1 MNHPDDLLAPYVDG
15 SLSSGERAVVDAHL
29 AGCER
34 CRDEVELAGGAR
46 AALAGLRGPVDVP
59 TRVGSAAIEE
69 AGGSRSAQGH
79 PGWYRWIGGAAVAA
93 AIVLAVAIAVPTLT
107 GGDDGSGGS
116 LAAEDAVS
124 GASGGASGAPTVER
138 IDGNLSASDLP
149 GLAGPVR
156 AAALAGDGATQAPDA
171 TAVPDAGGE
180 IGFAEA
186 SALPAAA
193 GRLATAVDCL
203 HTAFPPLA
211 DTELRRLLEIRFEG
225 TPAYA
230 GVFFAAA
237 GTGSGDATWEV
248 DTLQVIVASRDGCAL
263 LSTAAV
269 TP

>member
-1 MNHPDDLLAPYVDG
+1 MMHPDDMLAPYVEG
-15 SLSSGERAVVDAHL
+15 SLSTEERTVVDAHL

-34 CRDEVELAGGAR
+34 CRGEVELATGAR
-46 AALAGLRGPVDVP
+46 AALARLRGPIEVP
-59 TRVGSAAIEE
+59 ARVGAEAIEE
-69 AGGSRSAQGH
+69 SRAGRTIRGR
-79 PGWYRWIGGAAVAA
+79 PGWYRWIGGAAAA
-93 AIVLAVAIAVPTLT
+93 AAVVLAVAVAVPTLT
-107 GGDDGSGGS
+107 GNDGDGSGS

-124 GASGGASGAPTVER
+124 GATGEAAGAPSVER
-138 IDGNLSASDLP
+138 IDGNLGASDLP
-149 GLAGPVR
+149 GLAEPVR
-156 AAALAGDGATQAPDA
+156 RAALGVDTGLEAPDA
-171 TAVPDAGGE
+171 TTGPEADGE

-186 SALPAAA
+186 SALPAGA
-193 GRLATAVDCL
+193 GRLATAVECL
-203 HTAFPPLA
+203 YTAFPPVA

-248 DTLQVIVASRDGCAL
+248 DTLQVIVASRGGCAL

>member
-1 MNHPDDLLAPYVDG
+1 MSHPDDLLAPYVDG
-15 SLSSGERAVVDAHL
+15 SLSPEERVVVDAHL
-29 AGCER
+29 AGCAR
-34 CRDEVELAGGAR
+34 CRDEVELAGVAR
-46 AALAGLRGPVDVP
+46 SALAELRGPVEVP
-59 TRVGSAAIEE
+59 SRVGAAALEE
-69 AGGSRSAQGH
+69 ARESRTAPGH
-79 PGWYRWIGGAAVAA
+79 PGWYRWIGAAAAAA

-107 GGDDGSGGS
+107 GGEDGSGGS

-124 GASGGASGAPTVER
+124 GGGGGAEDAPTVER
-138 IDGNLSASDLP
+138 IDGNLDANDLP
-149 GLAGPVR
+149 GLAEPVR
-156 AAALAGDGATQAPDA
+156 RAALGVDTGLEAPDA
-171 TAVPDAGGE
+171 TAELDGE
-180 IGFAEA
+180 TGFAEA

-193 GRLATAVDCL
+193 GRHATAVECL
-203 HTAFPPLA
+203 YTAFPPVA

-269 TP
+269 TS